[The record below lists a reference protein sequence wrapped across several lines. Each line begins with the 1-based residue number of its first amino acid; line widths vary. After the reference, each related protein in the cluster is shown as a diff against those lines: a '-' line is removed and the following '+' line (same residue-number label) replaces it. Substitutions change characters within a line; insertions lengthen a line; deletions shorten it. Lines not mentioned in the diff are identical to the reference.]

1 MKASVVV
8 LVHLGLFVSF
18 SDTLLPYEE
27 FCLSNQHFSIAQ
39 LNSASTSQ
47 MKAVLEFRFVKSI
60 SCLATNRKSHNTL
73 TI

>member
-1 MKASVVV
+1 MKVSVVV

-18 SDTLLPYEE
+18 SDTLCPYEE
-27 FCLSNQHFSIAQ
+27 LCLSNQYFSIAQ

-47 MKAVLEFRFVKSI
+47 MKAVLESRFIKSI
-60 SCLATNRKSHNTL
+60 PCLATNRKSHNML